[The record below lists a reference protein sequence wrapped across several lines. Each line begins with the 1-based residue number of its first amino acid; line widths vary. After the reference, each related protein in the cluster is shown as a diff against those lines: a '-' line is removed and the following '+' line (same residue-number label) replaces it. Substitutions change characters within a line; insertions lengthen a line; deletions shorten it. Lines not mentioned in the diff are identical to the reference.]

1 MNNAFKK
8 LDSKPSMD
16 MALIPTAQAIDIG
29 LGASDKGNTVPSVKP
44 KKKSMTSFFLRFF
57 ETAADGKSRRCKF
70 CKQSYS
76 IATAT
81 GNLGRHLNN
90 RHPGYDQQGDSV
102 GPAILAPS
110 SSKKAQLPTKQPSLD
125 LDHLNWLLLK
135 WLIGGSLSPSA
146 FEDAGLIDAFK
157 FLSSSVKFWSKA
169 KAQSVIVDAFKSM
182 REDVRM
188 FLRQV
193 SSKISITLDFWASY
207 EKVPYMSVTG
217 SWIDENWCAQKV
229 LLDVVHIP
237 YPHGGLEIYH
247 SLFKILEMFD
257 INSRI
262 LACTYD
268 NNQNAIIACR
278 MLKDYLDDLKMPFT
292 HIPCG
297 AHTLNLI
304 IEDGLRS
311 VKATISKVRECV
323 IEMNASPEI
332 AQDFCEL
339 ASSCQEGSWK
349 FPLDASVRWTG
360 HYMMLDVAAKAHT
373 AMDAVIMKNEKI
385 LGRNQMTSAE
395 KMAVD
400 RTQRYLE
407 PFYKTTNNLCASKFP
422 TIGLVLF
429 FMDNVVEMI
438 STCRDSRYD
447 QEWLKAAAVD
457 MGNKAL
463 KYSSQVY
470 NLYTYIS
477 AILDPRI
484 KGELV
489 PMDLNSERNLEA
501 ARNLFVMN
509 YSSGHFT
516 TISNGYGSQEN
527 EEAGNSVVSFAEE
540 IARKRR
546 RVSMS
551 SATDEL
557 TQYLSE
563 PPVPMPT
570 DILDW
575 WKVNSTRY
583 PRLAVM
589 ARDYLAIQPTSVP
602 PENLFSTVGDTEDK
616 QRLCLSHDNAQ
627 VILCVRSW
635 MKSGFKIRAGQLD

>member
-1 MNNAFKK
+1 
-8 LDSKPSMD
+8 MD
-16 MALIPTAQAIDIG
+16 MAFIPNVQSIDIG
-29 LGASDKGNTVPSVKP
+29 LGDSDKGNTISSVKP

-90 RHPGYDQQGDSV
+90 RHPGYDQQCDSV
-102 GPAILAPS
+102 AAASQAPS
-110 SSKKAQLPTKQPSLD
+110 SSKKPQLPAKSPSLD

-135 WLIGGSLSPSA
+135 WLIGSSLSPSS
-146 FEDAGLIDAFK
+146 FEDVGLTDAIK
-157 FLSSSVKFWSKA
+157 FLNSSVKFWSKA
-169 KAQSVIVDAFKSM
+169 KAQSVVLETFKSM
-182 REDVRM
+182 REDVRI
-188 FLRQV
+188 FVRQV
-193 SSKISITLDFWASY
+193 SNKISVTLDFWASY
-207 EKVPYMSVTG
+207 EKVPYVSVTG
-217 SWIDENWCAQKV
+217 HWIDENWCAQKV
-229 LLDVVHIP
+229 LLGVVHIP
-237 YPHGGLEIYH
+237 YPHGGPEVYN

-257 INSRI
+257 INNKI
-262 LACTYD
+262 LSCTYD
-268 NNQNAIIACR
+268 NNQNAILACR
-278 MLKDYLDDLKMPFT
+278 MLKDYLDDQKLPFT
-292 HIPCG
+292 YIPCG

-323 IEMNASPEI
+323 IEMNTSPEI
-332 AQDFCEL
+332 AQDFCEM
-339 ASSCQEGSWK
+339 ASSCQEGLWK

-360 HYMMLDVAAKAHT
+360 HYMMLDIAAKAHT
-373 AMDAVIMKNEKI
+373 AMDAVIIKHEKV

-395 KMAVD
+395 KMVVD

-407 PFYKTTNNLCASKFP
+407 PFHKTTNNLCASKFP

-429 FMDNVVEMI
+429 FMDNIAEMI
-438 STCRDSRYD
+438 STCRDSRYE

-463 KYSSQVY
+463 NYSSQVY
-470 NLYTYIS
+470 NMYTYIS

-489 PMDLNSERNLEA
+489 PVDLNNERHLEA
-501 ARNLFVMN
+501 ARNLFLMS

-527 EEAGNSVVSFAEE
+527 EEGGNSVVSFAEE

-546 RVSMS
+546 RVSMNN
-551 SATDEL
+551 ATDEL

-563 PPVPMPT
+563 PPAPMPT

-583 PRLAVM
+583 PRLSVM

-602 PENLFSTVGDTEDK
+602 PDNLFSTVGDSEDK
-616 QRLCLSHDNAQ
+616 QRICMSYDNAE

-635 MKSGFKIRAGQLD
+635 MKSGFKFRAGQVC